1 MTLQVVDT
9 GVGISEQ
16 DLERVMEPFTQVD
29 STLSRQ
35 HEGTGLGL
43 PLSRRL
49 VELHGGKLT
58 IESAFGKGTVAT
70 IHLPA
75 RQIIGAS
82 DAA

>member
-1 MTLQVVDT
+1 
-9 GVGISEQ
+9 
-16 DLERVMEPFTQVD
+16 MEPFTQVD

-43 PLSRRL
+43 PLSQSL

-58 IESAFGKGTVAT
+58 IESSVGKGTVAT
-70 IHLPA
+70 IRLPA
-75 RQIIGAS
+75 KRIIGAS